1 MNLARLLMIASEVLV
16 GVVLISQ
23 YLLPMSFDVSFRVSV
38 DTHVGIPTRWL
49 VPLLL
54 ISAAGV
60 FSMTA
65 LFKMGWPWRTTHST
79 CNFAG

>member
-16 GVVLISQ
+16 GVALISQ
-23 YLLPMSFDVSFRVSV
+23 YLLPMSFDVSFRVSA
-38 DTHVGIPTRWL
+38 DTHIGIPIRWL

-54 ISAAGV
+54 ISGAGV

-65 LFKMGWPWRTTHST
+65 LFKMYWTLAHH
-79 CNFAG
+79 